1 MSCCT
6 CGGFIATFVPFGSVV
21 GSGGTA
27 SLRPLATGD
36 RRPSPHA
43 AAMHALVAAVI
54 AGERLDEMAPLCRGT
69 QAAIMGRMAAETGRV
84 IGWQDVLGPLT

>member
-1 MSCCT
+1 
-6 CGGFIATFVPFGSVV
+6 
-21 GSGGTA
+21 
-27 SLRPLATGD
+27 
-36 RRPSPHA
+36 
-43 AAMHALVAAVI
+43 MHALVAAVI